1 MEGEKCYFSRNVQTT
16 LFYPW
21 NWHLFNT
28 PLILV
33 LVFRPN
39 VPVILGLDQRD
50 ERLINTV
57 QAGRL
62 YISSP
67 RSDHSQRMWL
77 TSQFW
82 SWLCALGLQE
92 PWLMHT
98 PWRDCFKV
106 VEVSWQIYTNR
117 SGLGVGFTDVNPHS
131 MIQILSSHNWPF
143 VQYLP
148 GGIVPAGLNKPWLK
162 YYSV

>member
-1 MEGEKCYFSRNVQTT
+1 MLHRPQHTDHTFLSKKKEKKKIV
-16 LFYPW
+16 PW

-33 LVFRPN
+33 LAFRPN

-67 RSDHSQRMWL
+67 RSDHSQRM
-77 TSQFW
+77 
-82 SWLCALGLQE
+82 
-92 PWLMHT
+92 
-98 PWRDCFKV
+98 
-106 VEVSWQIYTNR
+106 
-117 SGLGVGFTDVNPHS
+117 
-131 MIQILSSHNWPF
+131 
-143 VQYLP
+143 
-148 GGIVPAGLNKPWLK
+148 
-162 YYSV
+162 